1 MSAVNWLIA
10 IRGDLLAL
18 CGGPETVLEQLGR
31 SGFHTAPYGD
41 SGLLVQAGPSPQL
54 GNLAEGVTLPRYS
67 DLARAL
73 KPAHLHINGGPMPH
87 MAYYGPKDAL
97 YSDEQMAQA
106 QNAWLS
112 RFDTMK

>member
-1 MSAVNWLIA
+1 MLPRKAI

-18 CGGPETVLEQLGR
+18 CGGPEAVLEQLGR
-31 SGFHTAPYGD
+31 PSFHGD
-41 SGLLVQAGPSPQL
+41 SGVLVQARPSPQL
-54 GNLAEGVTLPRYS
+54 GNLAEGVTPLHYG
-67 DLARAL
+67 DLVRAL
-73 KPAHLHINGGPMPH
+73 KPARLHINGGPMPH